1 VTKRPTSS
9 AVPGGINTNL
19 NKPGVIVHEPARK
32 ARPLTAAHARAMGR
46 PQSGLNQNL
55 TQKLNFTG
63 SEPQNNFLVNTKDAK
78 SLTSTH
84 ISMTTGAQNITEENY
99 NYQKQSYIVKNY
111 STNLN
116 PPIKEEKQKVSRKSL
131 LGQRN
136 Y

>member
-1 VTKRPTSS
+1 M
-9 AVPGGINTNL
+9 NL

-55 TQKLNFTG
+55 MQKQNDKKVLTG
-63 SEPQNNFLVNTKDAK
+63 SEPQNNFLLNTKNAK

-99 NYQKQSYIVKNY
+99 NYQKQSYIVRNY